1 MAQWLRIHLPMEE
14 TQCLRNQAAVVPLS
28 LRRVRASQPFPP
40 SGLTFQFEE
49 EAIPASWPGPGGS
62 PVPEGMKRPY
72 RCKGHCAAS
81 PTGNPRP
88 ACSFPASAM
97 FLFLAWAAAAR
108 LSIGAANQSESEL
121 TQGPPSPRVEA
132 NGQAPETRVG
142 VGRMG
147 SRGCPLV
154 KGVALH
160 LEHLL
165 IVEGKVVVTSTLK
178 WNCDAYKW

>member
-1 MAQWLRIHLPMEE
+1 
-14 TQCLRNQAAVVPLS
+14 
-28 LRRVRASQPFPP
+28 
-40 SGLTFQFEE
+40 
-49 EAIPASWPGPGGS
+49 
-62 PVPEGMKRPY
+62 
-72 RCKGHCAAS
+72 
-81 PTGNPRP
+81 
-88 ACSFPASAM
+88 M

-121 TQGPPSPRVEA
+121 TQVPPSPRVEA

-147 SRGCPLV
+147 SWGCPLV
-154 KGVALH
+154 KGVALD

>member
-1 MAQWLRIHLPMEE
+1 
-14 TQCLRNQAAVVPLS
+14 
-28 LRRVRASQPFPP
+28 
-40 SGLTFQFEE
+40 
-49 EAIPASWPGPGGS
+49 
-62 PVPEGMKRPY
+62 
-72 RCKGHCAAS
+72 
-81 PTGNPRP
+81 
-88 ACSFPASAM
+88 M

-132 NGQAPETRVG
+132 NGQAPETRVR

-154 KGVALH
+154 KGVALD

-165 IVEGKVVVTSTLK
+165 MVVGKVVLVTSTLK